1 MVQTSKPERANTF
14 IIEYSLPAT
23 LRSKLDSAESEEP
36 CTKKDRKGPF
46 AVRLGEPL
54 AVECKFYIASI
65 GPKFILSNCG
75 RHRELKSRRL
85 GGSRREPKTESGAK

>member
-23 LRSKLDSAESEEP
+23 LRSKLDSAESEE
-36 CTKKDRKGPF
+36 
-46 AVRLGEPL
+46 L
-54 AVECKFYIASI
+54 AVECKFYIAFI
-65 GPKFILSNCG
+65 GPKFILSNFG
-75 RHRELKSRRL
+75 RHRGLKSRRL